1 MNHCSSFLSN
11 LVPDIVYRKIVA
23 TFFWYLVMFKLN
35 FKHSR
40 CPSILGPATDQ
51 KRSKSTFQRC
61 IVRRT
66 YWNTKRP
73 EATRM
78 IKKWSKTAHNKQ
90 ETAWNALKRATTR
103 KKRPKTTW
111 DNLKQHTTSK
121 KRPETIWNELQRAWN
136 DLKRPSKSKK
146 QHEAT
151 NNNLKRSRTS
161 KKQPTTTFNEQILN
175 SWTPLLEK

>member
-1 MNHCSSFLSN
+1 MSN
-11 LVPDIVYRKIVA
+11 LVPDIAYTEKLSRH
-23 TFFWYLVMFKLN
+23 FFWYLVMFKLN

-40 CPSILGPATDQ
+40 CPPFLGPATDQ
-51 KRSKSTFQRC
+51 KRSKSTFQRY
-61 IVRRT
+61 IVCCT

-73 EATRM
+73 EMTRM
-78 IKKWSKTAHNKQ
+78 IKKWPKTAYNKQ
-90 ETAWNALKRATTR
+90 ETTWNALKRAATR

-121 KRPETIWNELQRAWN
+121 KRPETIWNDLQRAWN

-151 NNNLKRSRTS
+151 NSNLKRSRTS
-161 KKQPTTTFNEQILN
+161 KKQPTTKFNEQIL
-175 SWTPLLEK
+175 T